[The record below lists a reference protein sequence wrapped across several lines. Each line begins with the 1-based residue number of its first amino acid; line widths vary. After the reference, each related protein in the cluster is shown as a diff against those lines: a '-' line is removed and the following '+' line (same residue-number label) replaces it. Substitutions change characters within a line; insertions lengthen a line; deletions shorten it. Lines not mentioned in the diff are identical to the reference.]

1 MSERVTKRSRD
12 GLTDGLAGWLAAW
25 LIPSSSST
33 SSSSSLSFSSLIRRP
48 LPPLFS
54 RLSLPS
60 SLEKREVSTHAVSR
74 SVVKACSPSPSLLTT
89 FSTSVLACRLSY
101 SRRANQSAFRSNG
114 PHDNYGC
121 CHTHTRACTFSL
133 YSCVCLF
140 IEDFFRNER
149 ARKKKEGKE
158 REALLFFWI
167 NCPLLYAHS
176 KLISTIFLGW

>member
-1 MSERVTKRSRD
+1 M
-12 GLTDGLAGWLAAW
+12 
-25 LIPSSSST
+25 
-33 SSSSSLSFSSLIRRP
+33 
-48 LPPLFS
+48 PPLFS

-149 ARKKKEGKE
+149 ARKKKGK
-158 REALLFFWI
+158 REALLFFFILDLIVLCFILKGYKYNLLGTIILI
-167 NCPLLYAHS
+167 NFFTSNSSLS
-176 KLISTIFLGW
+176 FLPRTPITCNTDPPGPSSNS

>member
-1 MSERVTKRSRD
+1 M
-12 GLTDGLAGWLAAW
+12 
-25 LIPSSSST
+25 
-33 SSSSSLSFSSLIRRP
+33 
-48 LPPLFS
+48 PPLFS

-133 YSCVCLF
+133 YSCLF

-149 ARKKKEGKE
+149 ARKKKGK
-158 REALLFFWI
+158 REALLFFFILDLIVLCFILKGYKYNLLGTIILI
-167 NCPLLYAHS
+167 NFFTSNSSLS
-176 KLISTIFLGW
+176 FLPRTPITCNTDPPRPFLEFITP